1 MYLKNKYNISKTYKS
16 FIRYFQMYRNQIIFE
31 LNRYE
36 RNDIIITEDELEEY
50 VECKLLKR
58 TWWKLFS
65 ILSIGEKAAIEV
77 LSNRQNNFNPLCER
91 LLQDAFDKWISIFFD
106 DNVIEY
112 YHKLDSLKIGMKMK
126 IIREKMKWVK
136 AS

>member
-1 MYLKNKYNISKTYKS
+1 M
-16 FIRYFQMYRNQIIFE
+16 
-31 LNRYE
+31 
-36 RNDIIITEDELEEY
+36 
-50 VECKLLKR
+50 
-58 TWWKLFS
+58 
-65 ILSIGEKAAIEV
+65 SIGEKAAIEV

-126 IIREKMKWVK
+126 IIREKMK
-136 AS
+136 